1 MKQVLIHLRPFDR
14 AAGVRRDVR
23 IGDGPNGEI
32 YGALG
37 QAWEP
42 ALVVRPQLS
51 IELFNLDLDGGVATG
66 KAQFVV
72 QLGSVTS
79 VAAPLDLYWKG
90 APVTI
95 YSDEAG
101 QAGGGVEFEGYVRDA
116 TPDADTGRMT
126 VTAEVSD
133 TLLDKPLLTA
143 SFTGGG
149 GIGGDAGRRG
159 VLLPAGFGSVKN
171 IEPVWFDLT
180 RNIGMIDGYDNT
192 VSIDWLGE
200 GLSSFGPAVADYPS
214 YAALAAAIDARDVKP
229 GEWAKCTAKGLVG
242 LGAPPVAPIT
252 VHAVFGSNRI
262 GAIIRRICTVH
273 AGISNAMID
282 VAAFNT
288 VDAILDLPVHY
299 WTSTDRNVKDLAEA
313 LARSANAALFLS
325 FQGKITITR
334 AIPSAPVLTIDRGG
348 GGSPRVIR
356 WRAGSV
362 PAPYFQIRA
371 RSARP
376 ARVLRLEEVN
386 YKDTIEDKG
395 LYLGTES
402 YRAGNIVWLSD
413 GSQWL
418 YISDDV
424 TSGNSPTAILPPATS
439 NAYWRRLQPARV
451 ASDFRYSTGQ
461 TIESLRPAEPGA
473 NVTGTNTAAAIAGQG
488 ALATQNSVTY
498 GTQVSGLP
506 VALQPGQLWGGQY
519 IVSVNT
525 IYGNGA
531 TVESLRPGEA
541 GANVTQTNTAAAI
554 AGQGA
559 LATQSSA
566 DWATQV
572 TGAGR
577 PEDGATNDRGDDT
590 RNDNFSPAYYRANYL
605 RRLRTEFKSSAAI
618 GAPSGGYGTLESY
631 ASWADASGGP
641 VWQRFTDGGGR
652 RYIRYST
659 SEAAW
664 GGWQPEYS
672 GNRRPTF
679 DADLLE
685 ADGGAVATLGNFRTS
700 LGTSAAVAGQGA
712 LATLSFITDGQLGGY
727 LANRLAGASVD
738 PNYLSAE
745 RTAWATGSTVEAWK
759 PQEPGANI
767 TETRTASAI
776 AGQGSLA
783 TQNSVTYGTQIS
795 GLPGPIQPGNF
806 IGGNY
811 LDARQVQYWGGPLI
825 QSLQPAQ
832 AGADVTASHTAAA
845 IAGQG
850 ALATLNT
857 ADWATRVTG
866 TGRPEDYADVTA
878 TAQVTVMVADIEI
891 AADSAGT
898 IAGGQLPRT
907 ILPVVMRGAN
917 NIRTDAGTAYALSA
931 ISSNLAGH
939 VSVSNVADA
948 TKGQITLAAG
958 IGGSGSFVVTVT
970 VGGVAYARTVTVTV
984 RRAAPPTGG
993 GGGGGTKSA
1002 SAELVGAAVT
1012 STSFLEI
1019 VKFTGMSA
1027 ASGET
1032 VTAQLSADF
1041 YTTSNV
1047 STSNRI
1053 IAKWQRSAAGAGS
1066 WTDIGASMVSSYASF
1081 DEFTLDGTPGSISG
1095 TRTVSPGAGSYDI
1108 RLVMSKESGPDIYIN
1123 SGFASVSIA

>member
-424 TSGNSPTAILPPATS
+424 TSGNSPVAIVPPATS

-525 IYGNGA
+525 VYDNGA

-776 AGQGSLA
+776 AGQG
-783 TQNSVTYGTQIS
+783 
-795 GLPGPIQPGNF
+795 
-806 IGGNY
+806 
-811 LDARQVQYWGGPLI
+811 
-825 QSLQPAQ
+825 
-832 AGADVTASHTAAA
+832 
-845 IAGQG
+845 

-878 TAQVTVMVADIEI
+878 TAQVTVTVADIEI

-907 ILPVVMRGAN
+907 VLPVVMRGAN

-931 ISSNLAGH
+931 ISSNLAGY

-958 IGGSGSFVVTVT
+958 IGGSGSFVVTAT
-970 VGGVAYARTVTVTV
+970 ISGVAYARTVTVTV

-993 GGGGGTKSA
+993 SGGGTKSA

-1019 VKFTGMSA
+1019 VKFSGMSA

-1032 VTAQLSADF
+1032 ITAQLSADF

-1095 TRTVSPGAGSYDI
+1095 TRTVSPGAGSYDV
-1108 RLVMSKESGPDIYIN
+1108 RLVMSNESGPDIYIN
-1123 SGFASVSIA
+1123 SGFASVNIA

>member
-1 MKQVLIHLRPFDR
+1 MKQVLIHLRPFDQ

-37 QAWEP
+37 HAWEP

-214 YAALAAAIDARDVKP
+214 YAALAAAIDAREVKP

-273 AGISNAMID
+273 AGISNALID

-288 VDAILDLPVHY
+288 VDAIIDLPVHY
-299 WTSTDRNVKDLAEA
+299 WTSADRNVKDLAEA
-313 LARSANAALFLS
+313 LARSGNATLLLS

-334 AIPSAPVLTIDRGG
+334 AIPSVPVLNIDRGG

-362 PAPYFQIRA
+362 QAPYFQIRA
-371 RSARP
+371 RAARP

-424 TSGNSPTAILPPATS
+424 TSGNSPAAIVPPATS

-488 ALATQNSVTY
+488 ALATQSSVTY

-525 IYGNGA
+525 VYGNGA

-541 GANVTQTNTAAAI
+541 GANVTEGRTAAAI

-776 AGQGSLA
+776 AGQG
-783 TQNSVTYGTQIS
+783 
-795 GLPGPIQPGNF
+795 
-806 IGGNY
+806 
-811 LDARQVQYWGGPLI
+811 
-825 QSLQPAQ
+825 
-832 AGADVTASHTAAA
+832 
-845 IAGQG
+845 

-878 TAQVTVMVADIEI
+878 TAQVTVIVVDIEI

-907 ILPVVMRGAN
+907 VLPVVMRGAN
-917 NIRTDAGTAYALSA
+917 NIRTEAGTAYALSA

-993 GGGGGTKSA
+993 GGGGTKSA

-1019 VKFTGMSA
+1019 VKFSGMSA

-1032 VTAQLSADF
+1032 ITAQLSADF

-1053 IAKWQRSAAGAGS
+1053 IAKWQRSVNGAGS
-1066 WTDIGASMVSSYASF
+1066 WTDIEDSMVSSYATF
-1081 DEFTLDGTPGSISG
+1081 NEFTLDGTPGSISG
-1095 TRTVSPGAGSYDI
+1095 TRTVSPGAGSYDV

-1123 SGFASVSIA
+1123 NGFASVTIA

>member
-1 MKQVLIHLRPFDR
+1 MKQVLIHLRPFDQ

-37 QAWEP
+37 QVWEP

-214 YAALAAAIDARDVKP
+214 YAALAAAIDAREVKP

-273 AGISNAMID
+273 AGISNALID

-288 VDAILDLPVHY
+288 VDAIIDLPVHY
-299 WTSTDRNVKDLAEA
+299 WTSADRNVKDLAEA
-313 LARSANAALFLS
+313 LARSGNATLLLS

-334 AIPSAPVLTIDRGG
+334 AIPSVPVLNIDRGG

-362 PAPYFQIRA
+362 QAPYFQIRA

-424 TSGNSPTAILPPATS
+424 TSGNSPAAIVPPATS

-488 ALATQNSVTY
+488 ALATQSSVTY

-605 RRLRTEFKSSAAI
+605 RRLRTEFKLSAAI

-652 RYIRYST
+652 RYIRYSI

-776 AGQGSLA
+776 AGQG
-783 TQNSVTYGTQIS
+783 
-795 GLPGPIQPGNF
+795 
-806 IGGNY
+806 
-811 LDARQVQYWGGPLI
+811 
-825 QSLQPAQ
+825 
-832 AGADVTASHTAAA
+832 
-845 IAGQG
+845 

-878 TAQVTVMVADIEI
+878 TAQVTVTVADIEI

-907 ILPVVMRGAN
+907 VLPVVMRGAN
-917 NIRTDAGTAYALSA
+917 NIRTEAGTAYALSA

-958 IGGSGSFVVTVT
+958 IGGSGSFVFTAT
-970 VGGVAYARTVTVTV
+970 ISGVAYARTVTVTV
-984 RRAAPPTGG
+984 RRAAPPTG

-1019 VKFTGMSA
+1019 VKFSGMSA

-1032 VTAQLSADF
+1032 ITAQLSADF

-1053 IAKWQRSAAGAGS
+1053 IAKWQRSVNGAGS
-1066 WTDIGASMVSSYASF
+1066 WTDIEDSMVSSYATF
-1081 DEFTLDGTPGSISG
+1081 NEFTLDGTPGSISG
-1095 TRTVSPGAGSYDI
+1095 TRTVSPGAGSYDV

-1123 SGFASVSIA
+1123 NGFASVNIA